1 MAQWRIDQQKKVEQ
15 NSKTLYE
22 LQINANANG
31 DPVANAN
38 PLPVMTNNEYIFS
51 APWEF
56 QVARGKIPGATLVNL
71 YGYQGSVDGTWI
83 PVWENATAYT
93 YPPNGGTQML
103 LYSSSVSDTNV
114 SVFIDGLDTNFNI
127 LQETRVLTN
136 GITGVTTVNSY
147 RRINSIRIVGSVNPV
162 GIIRLTSADKATIYA
177 QINVGVGRSQTS
189 MYNVPAGY
197 TFYLNRV
204 TAAASATS
212 SAKVLGYRVFQIN
225 ANGIQSLVL
234 QSPWI
239 DTYETIRTVA
249 NPYPEKTS
257 IQWQVTSDT
266 TSQVGVRVEGILID
280 NSLL

>member
-51 APWEF
+51 APWEM
-56 QVARGKIPGATLVNL
+56 QVARGKVPGASLVNL
-71 YGYQGSVDGTWI
+71 YGYNATVDGTWI
-83 PVWENATAYT
+83 PVWENATTYT
-93 YPPNGGTQML
+93 YPSDAGQQMT
-103 LYSSSVSDTNV
+103 LYSSSASDTNV
-114 SVFIDGLDTNFNI
+114 TVFIDGLDVNYAI
-127 LQETRVLTN
+127 KQETLLLTN

-147 RRINSIRIVGSVNPV
+147 RRINNMRIAGSVNPV
-162 GIIRLTSADKATIYA
+162 GIIRLANSDKNIIYA
-177 QINVGVGRSQTS
+177 QINVGVGKIQTS
-189 MYNVPAGY
+189 MYTVPAGH

-204 TAAASATS
+204 TASASATS
-212 SAKVLGYRVFQIN
+212 SAKVLGYRVFQQF
-225 ANGIQSLVL
+225 NGLTALVL

-239 DTYETIRTVA
+239 DTYETLRVVP
-249 NPYPEKTS
+249 NPYQEKTS

-266 TSQVGVRVEGILID
+266 TSQVGIRIEGILIN